1 MHQNGLQCT
10 KPTVTDKELSMDMP
24 VRRPTPVRSK
34 PIPAEGE
41 DGLFRQSWYP
51 ICLAS
56 EVAKGQVIGVPFLD
70 GKVVVFRGDDGIAH
84 VTSAY
89 CPHVGADLSVG
100 KVIGNNVQCAFH
112 HWEYNGDGVCEKTG
126 VGDPPPKSACLFVF
140 PSQERWGIVWAFNGE
155 EPLFDLPSMGYDEDE
170 MLFEPYKVDRDWHSD
185 PWVFAAN
192 TPDMQHFKAVHKVKF
207 GETDPHDMVE
217 FDEWGLRY
225 PVVANHQ
232 GGVAIDWMVA
242 LRGTGFFWR
251 TGTYDG
257 WWCAAITGFGL
268 PRPGYHRVFGCY
280 MVLRGEG
287 QEERMNIARG
297 LTQRTIGEDAPVLD
311 TIHYRQGILTAA
323 DKTLAKYLTLVR
335 NFPRAH
341 PSAPYIR

>member
-1 MHQNGLQCT
+1 
-10 KPTVTDKELSMDMP
+10 MDMP

-51 ICLAS
+51 ICLS
-56 EVAKGQVIGVPFLD
+56 TEVTSGQVIGVPFLD

-100 KVIGNNVQCAFH
+100 KVVGNHVQCAFH
-112 HWEYNGDGVCEKTG
+112 HWEYDGSGQCVKTG
-126 VGDPPPKSACLFVF
+126 VGDPPPQSACLFVF
-140 PSQERWGIVWAFNGE
+140 PSQERFGIVWAFNGE
-155 EPLFDLPSMGYDEDE
+155 EPLFELPDMGVPDDE
-170 MLFEPYKVDRDWHSD
+170 LHIWPYKYHRPFHSD

-192 TPDMQHFKAVHKVKF
+192 TPDMQHLKAVHGAKF
-207 GETDPHDMVE
+207 DHDDPHDTIKW
-217 FDEWGLRY
+217 DEWGLEY
-225 PVVANHQ
+225 NVKAHHQ
-232 GGVAIDWMVA
+232 GGVPIDWNLG

-251 TGTYDG
+251 NGTYGDI
-257 WWCAAITGFGL
+257 WCAAVTGFGL
-268 PRPGYHRVFGCY
+268 PSPGMHQVFGAA
-280 MVLRGEG
+280 MVRKGPG
-287 QEERMNIARG
+287 QDERLARMRAI
-297 LTQRTIGEDAPVLD
+297 TERTIGEDDAILD
-311 TIHYRQGILTAA
+311 TIHYRQGVLTAA
-323 DKTLAKYLTLVR
+323 DRTLARYLTIVR